1 MSLSKFSINKPKMA
15 WFLKFK
21 CLILLKINLN
31 GGQFYK
37 KFKILVFTQKCKFCS

>member
-21 CLILLKINLN
+21 FLILLKINLN

-37 KFKILVFTQKCKFCS
+37 KIWCLHKNVNFAVK

>member
-21 CLILLKINLN
+21 FLILLKINFN
-31 GGQFYK
+31 GGQFYIKIK
-37 KFKILVFTQKCKFCS
+37 KFDFYKKM